1 MIEASCFLDK
11 DKNIFAFK
19 GEISIKKKTK
29 KEAALELI
37 LWIEKL
43 LTRKA

>member
-19 GEISIKKKTK
+19 GEIS
-29 KEAALELI
+29 KEEVNEVGGI
-37 LWIEKL
+37 YDPRIRSYKL
-43 LTRKA
+43 QKY